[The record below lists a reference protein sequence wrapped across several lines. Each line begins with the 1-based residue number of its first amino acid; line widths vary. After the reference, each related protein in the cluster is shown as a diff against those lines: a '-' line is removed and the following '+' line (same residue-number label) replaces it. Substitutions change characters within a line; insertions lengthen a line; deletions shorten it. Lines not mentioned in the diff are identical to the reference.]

1 MSKRWIIGLASRS
14 SGEGVEAALLEME
27 GAGLNLQ
34 VRLLHTLHQ
43 PLAPDLRELLNRL
56 GPSGPVEIRLVGLLH
71 RLLGETFA
79 GAARQVADRASF
91 SLQNVSCTGCP
102 GHTIWHDP
110 EGRFPST
117 LALGMAAVVA
127 ERTGLTTVSDFQSR
141 DMASGGQGAPL
152 TALADYLLFQHPQEN
167 RVLIHLGGMAQIVYL
182 PAGGKVQDVVGFEA
196 GPCNRLLDE
205 LIRQVTGG
213 REFFDSGGKHAVQG
227 RCVESLLEKW
237 CALPYLKRRPPK
249 SLSPHG
255 LVHDLVAQA
264 VQLARE
270 GRCQLHDLLCT
281 ATHFVARTITLSLTR
296 FISQNREST
305 RVFLSGG
312 GARNGFLWH
321 LLEQQ
326 LAPLPLA
333 KTDQVGIPSETRKP
347 VESGILAA
355 LTVDGVPANLPS
367 ATGTAGA
374 RLLGSIT
381 PGSPSNWARCLAWM
395 LSQTPP
401 ISEGLDEE

>member
-14 SGEGVEAALLEME
+14 SGEGLEAALLETE

-34 VRLLHTLHQ
+34 ARLLHSLHQ
-43 PLAPDLRELLNRL
+43 PLAPELRDLLNRF
-56 GPSGPVEIRLVGLLH
+56 GPAGSVELRQVSLLH

-91 SLQNVSCTGCP
+91 SLQNVSCLGCP

-117 LALGMAAVVA
+117 TALGMAAVVA
-127 ERTGLTTVSDFQSR
+127 ERTGLTTVSDFRSR

-152 TALADYLLFQHPQEN
+152 AALADYLLFRHRQEN
-167 RVLIHLGGMAQIVYL
+167 RVLVHLGGMSQIVYL
-182 PAGGKVQDVVGFEA
+182 PAGGKVHDVVGFEA

-205 LIRQVTGG
+205 LIREVTGG
-213 REFFDSGGKHAVQG
+213 RELFDSGGKHAVQG

-255 LVHDLVAQA
+255 LVQDLVAQA
-264 VQLARE
+264 VQLARD
-270 GRCQLHDLLCT
+270 GQCQLHDLLCT
-281 ATHFVARTITLSLTR
+281 ATHVVAQSITLSLHR
-296 FISQNREST
+296 FLPKFQERT
-305 RVFLSGG
+305 HVLLSGG

-326 LAPLPLA
+326 LAPLPVA
-333 KTDQVGIPSETRKP
+333 KTDQVGIPSEARKP
-347 VESGILAA
+347 VEHAILAA

-381 PGSPSNWARCLAWM
+381 PGSPSNWSRCLSWM
-395 LSQTPP
+395 LSQSPP
-401 ISEGLDEE
+401 SHDGINEE